1 MQNSKFIIIQIE
13 NYLHRNSLDVVEK
26 YMQIH
31 CKLINFTSQIVN
43 ILLEHGLLIVEVEQF
58 RMDVIHLVAVFDQLV
73 EDVVEI
79 LQLLF
84 TKK

>member
-43 ILLEHGLLIVEVEQF
+43 ILLEHGLLVVGVEELT
-58 RMDVIHLVAVFDQLV
+58 MDIIHFIAVLNQLV
-73 EDVVEI
+73 KDVVEI
-79 LQLLF
+79 L
-84 TKK
+84 